1 MYQNIK
7 ERYHQEVFMER
18 TKTEFFKKI
27 ILCLLLVTT
36 FFSSLLLSGCLRKVS
51 SFSEERHAERIRSRL
66 LERWKGNLVISG
78 VPIEDFELYPLYDEN
93 DKLAYFL
100 VECEPNG
107 FFFVLLR
114 DETFVYA
121 FSGGNMYT
129 ISNNY
134 YGYGD
139 AFIWSPY
146 TVDLSKPDPFAE
158 ENKIFELDESGE
170 KICYS
175 KSPFFITDNLNERKY
190 LLNNSRY
197 GYVCAVKNQNNFT
210 NVMNGETFWVQNR
223 DNEASLYIQFIGKPP
238 FFL

>member
-1 MYQNIK
+1 MK
-7 ERYHQEVFMER
+7 R
-18 TKTEFFKKI
+18 TKTEFFKKT

-36 FFSSLLLSGCLRKVS
+36 FFSSLLLSGCWWKFS

-66 LERWKGNLVISG
+66 LESGKLVTYD
-78 VPIEDFELYPLYDEN
+78 VEDFELYPLYDEN

-100 VECEPNG
+100 VECEPRG

-114 DETFVYA
+114 DETFVYS

-134 YGYGD
+134 YGYGE
-139 AFIWSPY
+139 AYTWSPY
-146 TVDLSKPDPFAE
+146 MVDLTKRDPFAE
-158 ENKIFELDESGE
+158 ENKIFELDEAGE
-170 KICYS
+170 KICYLR
-175 KSPFFITDNLNERKY
+175 SPFFVRDNLNERKY
-190 LLNNSRY
+190 LLKTSHH

-210 NVMNGETFWVQNR
+210 NLLNGGTFWAQNK